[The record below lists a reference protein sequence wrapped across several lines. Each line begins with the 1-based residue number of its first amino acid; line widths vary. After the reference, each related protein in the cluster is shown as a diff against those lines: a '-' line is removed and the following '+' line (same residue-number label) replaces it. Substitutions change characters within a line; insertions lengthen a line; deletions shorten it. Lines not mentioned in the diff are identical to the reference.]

1 MFTRSDPV
9 PDHSNRLAVAL
20 SLLLHPYIVYIM
32 PAVIMLGTDG
42 LAWSLLVVV
51 CVVLPI
57 AITVLW
63 QKRRDQHVYQR
74 HSRTALYIVG
84 WAGVLA
90 CLLASIGLN
99 APRPF
104 IAAVA
109 SIALW
114 GPLQFIVN
122 TFVTKASVHA
132 ALVAI
137 AITGLFLLGLITTW
151 AGVVLAVGV
160 IIAAG
165 WARMV
170 TRNHTLIQ
178 VTLGTLL
185 GALATLIVFAV
196 MFG

>member
-1 MFTRSDPV
+1 MTTHSDPI
-9 PDHSNRLAVAL
+9 PNHSNRLAYGL
-20 SLLLHPYIVYIM
+20 SLLLHPYIVYIA
-32 PAVIMLGTDG
+32 PAVIVLGTDG
-42 LAWSLLVVV
+42 LAWSLLIIV

-57 AITVLW
+57 AVTVLW

-74 HSRTALYIVG
+74 QSRTALYIVG
-84 WAGVLA
+84 WAGVLV
-90 CLLASIGLN
+90 CLLASIVLN

-114 GPLQFIVN
+114 GPLQFVVN
-122 TFVTKASVHA
+122 TYVTKASVHA
-132 ALVAI
+132 ALVSI
-137 AITGLFLLGLITTW
+137 SITGLFLLGLITTW
-151 AGVVLAVGV
+151 AGVILAIGV

-170 TRNHTLIQ
+170 TRNHTLTQ

-185 GALATLIVFAV
+185 GALATLVVFAV